1 MEGEHVR
8 FTLPTT
14 IASYYQGI
22 RTSPAEQEAFSE
34 VEHRTSSSVSMGEL
48 DVEIAIEMPSTIER

>member
-14 IASYYQGI
+14 IASYYQV
-22 RTSPAEQEAFSE
+22 AEQKAFSE
-34 VEHRTSSSVSMGEL
+34 VEHRTSSSVSMGDL